1 MPHRPGTVCVKMAS
15 GRVIMINGS
24 ISLIWGDL
32 TLRLSCELKFFFFS
46 YLKEFMGRTLC
57 PLALSLIDLLSPGL
71 ESSSVS
77 DSAGVTRHANSLGAI
92 TADCDRCQAST
103 YSSVVIHSFI

>member
-1 MPHRPGTVCVKMAS
+1 
-15 GRVIMINGS
+15 
-24 ISLIWGDL
+24 
-32 TLRLSCELKFFFFS
+32 
-46 YLKEFMGRTLC
+46 MGRTLC

-71 ESSSVS
+71 ESSRVS